1 MVLSPLPIDE
11 DISSLSAILLDEDY
25 YNFLRSGRVQV
36 SGITILDVPYLI
48 PFKAKAW
55 LDLTQRRAQGEQV
68 DSRNIRKHKNDVFR
82 LSELLDQKMEPLDKV
97 SDAIKADMQEF
108 INCMVD
114 EEVNLK
120 QLDIRGKSKEQILDE
135 LRQIYL

>member
-1 MVLSPLPIDE
+1 MLSPLPIDE

-55 LDLTQRRAQGEQV
+55 LDLKQRRAQGEQV

-120 QLDIRGKSKEQILDE
+120 QLDIRDKSKEQILDE

>member
-1 MVLSPLPIDE
+1 M
-11 DISSLSAILLDEDY
+11 SAILLDEDY

-120 QLDIRGKSKEQILDE
+120 QLDIRDKSKEQILDE